1 LLVLTTGTGPRL
13 LGAQY
18 DITPVESLISSQND
32 SFTVQITDADSG
44 QVEIIDTETQHSIA
58 TRYIDQ
64 DGFATFRGFQLRVTG
79 KGQTSDKFH
88 FAEGVSQPGD
98 ARNINAI
105 IDLQNGATNDPTRTS
120 FSEMFSTIVSKVG
133 TSVQANEISA
143 EAANARQQVAIEAEA
158 GFSGVNLDAEASA
171 LMEYQQAYQA
181 SARILTTAREMFQTL
196 IDTMR

>member
-1 LLVLTTGTGPRL
+1 L
-13 LGAQY
+13 LGAQS

-64 DGFATFRGFQLRVTG
+64 DGFATFRDFQLRVTG

-158 GFSGVNLDAEASA
+158 GFSGVNLDSEASA